1 VKRRIALVLTLAGLC
16 ALAGEYAGDMRAQ
29 AAEQIAC
36 QIRYHGGPK
45 SDATRT
51 TNCASAGKS
60 A

>member
-1 VKRRIALVLTLAGLC
+1 
-16 ALAGEYAGDMRAQ
+16 MRAQ
-29 AAEQIAC
+29 AAKQIAC